1 MPESFARR
9 VRAALVAAAQADVRE
24 GHEAYFKGVV
34 RFHGV
39 RAPEVRALVRELWP
53 DVASRG
59 DAAVTSEAF
68 ALLEAPFFEE
78 KQFGV
83 ALLGR
88 QARRLPASFLHVL
101 APVFDRAVHDW
112 ATCDD
117 ISGHVLRPMI
127 VREPAAR
134 RVLLRWSRDRH
145 LWRQR
150 ASAVAWVNE
159 ARHGEFTDEI
169 LVIAANV
176 LRNPERFA
184 QLGAGWVL
192 REVSL
197 ADRPR
202 ALAFLAEHRGR
213 MTREALRYAVEKL
226 PADLRA
232 RVLGDAPAGAA
243 RPSRRAPR
251 SPRARSRAKA
261 GRRRSDT

>member
-9 VRAALVAAAQADVRE
+9 VRAALLAASQADVRE
-24 GHEAYFKGVV
+24 GHEAYFKGAV

-39 RAPEVRALVRELWP
+39 RAPEVRALARRLWP
-53 DVASRG
+53 GIASRG

-68 ALLEAPFFEE
+68 ALLEAPYFEE
-78 KQFGV
+78 KQIGV

-88 QARRLPASFLHVL
+88 LARRLPARLLDTL

-117 ISGHVLRPMI
+117 LSGHVLRPMI
-127 VREPAAR
+127 VRDPAAR
-134 RVLLRWSRDRH
+134 RVLLRWSRNRNA
-145 LWRQR
+145 WRQR
-150 ASAVAWVNE
+150 ASAVAWANE

-176 LRNPERFA
+176 VRNPERFA

-197 ADRPR
+197 TDPPR
-202 ALAFLAEHRGR
+202 VPAFLAEHRVR

-232 RVLGDAPAGAA
+232 RVLAEPPAARRPARAGRPPRAGSRAADGRRPAG
-243 RPSRRAPR
+243 R
-251 SPRARSRAKA
+251 
-261 GRRRSDT
+261 